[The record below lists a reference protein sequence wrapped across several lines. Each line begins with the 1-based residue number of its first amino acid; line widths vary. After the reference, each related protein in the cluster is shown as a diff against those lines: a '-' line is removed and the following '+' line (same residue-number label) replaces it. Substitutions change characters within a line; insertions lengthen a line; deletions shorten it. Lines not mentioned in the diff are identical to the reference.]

1 MKRFIIE
8 QSHRE
13 ITATSGLA
21 LIGQA
26 IHQYTHLSRQLDTQV
41 PLRHGIR
48 HSDIIKSY
56 LGLLCIG
63 KNDFEAINTLD
74 STRFYQSAMGVK
86 ELPSEATLRQRLDRH
101 AKAFLPVV
109 KRASLDFLRNI
120 QPSFE
125 PLFTGHIPLD
135 ADVTPMDNTGSQKEG
150 VSRTY
155 KGCDGFA
162 PMAVYLGQEGYCLE
176 LELREGRQHCQKGTP
191 DLLAQVLREARSI
204 TPLPLLVRLDGGNDS
219 IENIDVLLE
228 FNLQHPQKAPV
239 DFIIKWNP
247 RQQDKAAWLDEAEQ
261 QGVWETPRDGKRVAL
276 FSVSHVRVWQGYE
289 YTVRRVMRVTE
300 RTIDKRGQTLLI
312 PEIEIEGWW
321 TSLAHEEQEIIQLY
335 ADHGTSEQFHS
346 EFKTDLDIERLPSGK
361 FDTNALVL
369 GCSVLAYN
377 LLRWLGQNG
386 LLGRNAP
393 RRNQVKRRR
402 LKTVMQELMYVAALL
417 VRTARSLKL
426 VFAKGCPTVKIYS
439 TLYDKLA
446 LC

>member
-1 MKRFIIE
+1 
-8 QSHRE
+8 
-13 ITATSGLA
+13 
-21 LIGQA
+21 
-26 IHQYTHLSRQLDTQV
+26 
-41 PLRHGIR
+41 
-48 HSDIIKSY
+48 
-56 LGLLCIG
+56 
-63 KNDFEAINTLD
+63 
-74 STRFYQSAMGVK
+74 
-86 ELPSEATLRQRLDRH
+86 
-101 AKAFLPVV
+101 
-109 KRASLDFLRNI
+109 
-120 QPSFE
+120 
-125 PLFTGHIPLD
+125 
-135 ADVTPMDNTGSQKEG
+135 
-150 VSRTY
+150 
-155 KGCDGFA
+155 
-162 PMAVYLGQEGYCLE
+162 
-176 LELREGRQHCQKGTP
+176 
-191 DLLAQVLREARSI
+191 
-204 TPLPLLVRLDGGNDS
+204 
-219 IENIDVLLE
+219 
-228 FNLQHPQKAPV
+228 
-239 DFIIKWNP
+239 
-247 RQQDKAAWLDEAEQ
+247 
-261 QGVWETPRDGKRVAL
+261 
-276 FSVSHVRVWQGYE
+276 
-289 YTVRRVMRVTE
+289 MRVTE

>member
-1 MKRFIIE
+1 
-8 QSHRE
+8 
-13 ITATSGLA
+13 
-21 LIGQA
+21 
-26 IHQYTHLSRQLDTQV
+26 
-41 PLRHGIR
+41 
-48 HSDIIKSY
+48 
-56 LGLLCIG
+56 
-63 KNDFEAINTLD
+63 
-74 STRFYQSAMGVK
+74 
-86 ELPSEATLRQRLDRH
+86 
-101 AKAFLPVV
+101 
-109 KRASLDFLRNI
+109 
-120 QPSFE
+120 
-125 PLFTGHIPLD
+125 
-135 ADVTPMDNTGSQKEG
+135 
-150 VSRTY
+150 
-155 KGCDGFA
+155 
-162 PMAVYLGQEGYCLE
+162 MAVYLGQEGYCLE